1 MIGLAAFMCSG
12 DELVISPVDL
22 LTNFADAG
30 DSLRLRCGGE
40 TIGAKA

>member
-1 MIGLAAFMCSG
+1 MIGLAAFMCSS

-30 DSLRLRCGGE
+30 DRLRCGGE